1 MKNRFLVIVKE
12 GNFKED
18 VNSYKTL
25 KEAKEKVK
33 WLYKNK
39 ENILNADLNENYKNH
54 FKNLE
59 WEIVDLGA

>member
-12 GNFKED
+12 GNSKED
-18 VNSYKTL
+18 VDSYKTL
-25 KEAKEKVK
+25 KEAREKVK

>member
-12 GNFKED
+12 GNSKEN

-25 KEAKEKVK
+25 KEAEEKVK
-33 WLYKNK
+33 WLYNNK
-39 ENILNADLNENYKNH
+39 ENILKSDSNEYYKNH